1 MPAENPFQEL
11 FVEELKDLY
20 SAEQQLVKALPKM
33 ADAATDRQLKAG
45 FTKHLKQTQG
55 HAKRLERVFKL
66 LGEKPAAKTCE
77 AMKGL
82 IKEGQEIMKE
92 DLPDTVMDAAL
103 IGAAQK
109 VEHYEIAS
117 YGTLRTYA
125 ELMERDDVAQLLQA
139 TLDEEGQTDK
149 QLTQIAES
157 LNVEA
162 MMETEED

>member
-1 MPAENPFQEL
+1 
-11 FVEELKDLY
+11 
-20 SAEQQLVKALPKM
+20 VKALPKM
-33 ADAATDRQLKAG
+33 AEAASDRELKAG
-45 FTKHLKQTQG
+45 FNKHFKQTQG

-66 LGEKPAAKTCE
+66 LGEKPATKVCE

-82 IKEGQEIMKE
+82 IKEGQEIIKE
-92 DLPDTVMDAAL
+92 DLPDTVKDAAL

-125 ELMERDDVAQLLQA
+125 DLMERDDIAELLQA

-149 QLTQIAES
+149 QLTQIAET

-162 MMETEED
+162 IMENEED

>member
-1 MPAENPFQEL
+1 MPAEPAFQEM
-11 FVEELKDLY
+11 FVDELKDLY
-20 SAEQQLVKALPKM
+20 HAEQQLVKALPKM
-33 ADAATDRQLKAG
+33 AEAATDRELKAG

-55 HAKRLERVFKL
+55 HARRLERVFKL
-66 LGEKPAAKTCE
+66 LGEKPATKVCE

-125 ELMERDDVAQLLQA
+125 ELMEREDVAELLQA

-149 QLTQIAES
+149 QLTQIAGT

-162 MMETEED
+162 VMESDD

>member
-1 MPAENPFQEL
+1 MPAERAFQEM

-20 SAEQQLVKALPKM
+20 HAEQQLIKALPKM
-33 ADAATDRQLKAG
+33 AEAATDRQLKAG
-45 FTKHLKQTQG
+45 FNKHLKQTQG

-66 LGEKPAAKTCE
+66 IGETPKAKVCE

-82 IKEGQEIMKE
+82 IKEGQEKIEE
-92 DLPDTVMDAAL
+92 DLPDTVRDAAL

-109 VEHYEIAS
+109 VEHYEIAA

-125 ELMERDDVAQLLQA
+125 ELMERDDVAELLQT

-149 QLTQIAES
+149 QLTQIAET

-162 MMETEED
+162 MMEDEE

>member
-1 MPAENPFQEL
+1 MPAEPAFQEM
-11 FVEELKDLY
+11 FVDELKDLY
-20 SAEQQLVKALPKM
+20 HAEQQLVKALPKM
-33 ADAATDRQLKAG
+33 AEAATDRQLKAG

-66 LGEKPAAKTCE
+66 IGEKPATKVCE

-82 IKEGQEIMKE
+82 IREGQEKIEE
-92 DLPDTVMDAAL
+92 DLPDTVRDAAL

-109 VEHYEIAS
+109 VEHYEIAA

-125 ELMERDDVAQLLQA
+125 DLMDREDVAELLQA

-149 QLTQIAES
+149 QLTKIAET

-162 MMETEED
+162 MMETEEE

>member
-1 MPAENPFQEL
+1 MTSEPAFLDL

-20 SAEQQLVKALPKM
+20 HAENQLLKALPKM
-33 ADAATDRQLKAG
+33 AKAASDAQLQAG
-45 FTKHLKQTQG
+45 FTKHLKETEG
-55 HAKRLERVFKL
+55 HVRRLEKVFKL
-66 LGEKPAAKTCE
+66 LDEKPATKVCE

-82 IKEGQEIMKE
+82 IKEGQEIIEE
-92 DLPDTVMDAAL
+92 DLPDSIKDAAL

-125 ELMERDDVAQLLQA
+125 ELMERPDIAEILQT
-139 TLDEEGQTDK
+139 TLNEEGATDK
-149 QLTQIAES
+149 KLTQIAET

-162 MMETEED
+162 LMETEA